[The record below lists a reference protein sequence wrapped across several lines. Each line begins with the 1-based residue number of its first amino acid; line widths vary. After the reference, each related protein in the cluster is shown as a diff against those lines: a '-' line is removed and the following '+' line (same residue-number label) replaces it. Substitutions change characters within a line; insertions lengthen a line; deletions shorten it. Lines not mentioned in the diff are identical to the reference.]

1 MEVCVVINEMKM
13 MKFDESLD
21 QNLIL
26 VIVTFN
32 ATWFFEFLH
41 LDDLE
46 DTFLGFINSAASM
59 L

>member
-1 MEVCVVINEMKM
+1 MEVFVVINEMKM
-13 MKFDESLD
+13 MIFDASLD
-21 QNLIL
+21 QNIIL
-26 VIVTFN
+26 VIATFN
-32 ATWFFEFLH
+32 STWFFEFLH